1 MDDNDTLGSNLLTLF
16 DTDVGNTFE
25 RDLLTLPIDACKNEL
40 FVLMGRLA
48 EGLLI
53 TLILLDETI
62 DYDTKNKLVSE
73 KIKRT
78 LLSMS

>member
-1 MDDNDTLGSNLLTLF
+1 MDAGNTLERALLT
-16 DTDVGNTFE
+16 V
-25 RDLLTLPIDACKNEL
+25 PIDACKNEL

-62 DYDTKNKLVSE
+62 DYDTKNIFVS
-73 KIKRT
+73 
-78 LLSMS
+78 